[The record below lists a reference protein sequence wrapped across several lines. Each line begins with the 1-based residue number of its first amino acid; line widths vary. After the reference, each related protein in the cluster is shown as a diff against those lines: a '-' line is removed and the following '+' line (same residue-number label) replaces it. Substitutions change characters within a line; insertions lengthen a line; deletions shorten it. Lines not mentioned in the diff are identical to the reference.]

1 MTDKAPQ
8 HESRPEPPSPHI
20 AQEPTPVALDVRFDG
35 DDRKYAMVNACQMK
49 WESLQPTENPS
60 IRYCTAC
67 SQQIF
72 QVNDHQEFSR
82 AVAEK
87 RCVMA
92 KQKMNPALILGPA
105 YFGLAA
111 AAKDGYV
118 APSDIPSER

>member
-1 MTDKAPQ
+1 MTGKAPQ
-8 HESRPEPPSPHI
+8 DENHPEPPSPRV
-20 AQEPTPVALDVRFDG
+20 AKTPTPVELDERFDG

-60 IRYCTAC
+60 IRFCAAC

-72 QVNDHQEFSR
+72 QVEDHQEFSR

-92 KQKMNPALILGPA
+92 KQKMNPARILGPA

-111 AAKDGYV
+111 GGKG
-118 APSDIPSER
+118 

>member
-8 HESRPEPPSPHI
+8 DESRPEPPSPRT
-20 AQEPTPVALDVRFDG
+20 AQEPTPVELDGRFDG
-35 DDRKYAMVNACQMK
+35 DDRKYAMVYACQMK
-49 WESLQPTENPS
+49 WESLQTTENPS

-92 KQKMNPALILGPA
+92 KQKMNPARILGPA

-111 AAKDGYV
+111 AAKG
-118 APSDIPSER
+118 

>member
-1 MTDKAPQ
+1 MTGKAPQ
-8 HESRPEPPSPHI
+8 YESRAEPPSLRL
-20 AQEPTPVALDVRFDG
+20 AQTPTPVELDERFDG

-49 WESLQPTENPS
+49 WESLQTTENPS
-60 IRYCTAC
+60 IRFCAAC

-72 QVNDHQEFSR
+72 QVEDHQEFSR

-92 KQKMNPALILGPA
+92 KQKMNPARILGPA

-111 AAKDGYV
+111 AAKDGQV
-118 APSDIPSER
+118 APSDIPTEW

>member
-8 HESRPEPPSPHI
+8 NESRPEPPSPRV
-20 AQEPTPVALDVRFDG
+20 AQTPTPVALDERFDG
-35 DDRKYAMVNACQMK
+35 DDRKYAMVYACQMK
-49 WESLQPTENPS
+49 WESLQPTENPL
-60 IRYCTAC
+60 IRFCNAC

-72 QVNDHQEFSR
+72 QVKDRQEFSR

-92 KQKMNPALILGPA
+92 KQKMNPAMILGPA

-111 AAKDGYV
+111 AAKDGHV
-118 APSDIPSER
+118 APSDIPTEW

>member
-1 MTDKAPQ
+1 MTNATLPDPSQ
-8 HESRPEPPSPHI
+8 PEPPSSRI
-20 AQEPTPVALDVRFDG
+20 AQEPTPVELDERFDG

-49 WESLQPTENPS
+49 WESLQLTENPS

-92 KQKMNPALILGPA
+92 RQKMNPARILGPA

-111 AAKDGYV
+111 SAKDGHV
-118 APSDIPSER
+118 APSDIPTEW

>member
-1 MTDKAPQ
+1 MDKAPQ
-8 HESRPEPPSPHI
+8 DESRPEPPSSRI
-20 AQEPTPVALDVRFDG
+20 AQESTPVELDGRFDG

-49 WESLQPTENPS
+49 WESLQLTANPA

-72 QVNDHQEFSR
+72 HVEDHQEFSR

-92 KQKMNPALILGPA
+92 KQKMNPARILGPA

-111 AAKDGYV
+111 AAKDGQV
-118 APSDIPSER
+118 APSDIPTEW